1 MIRIAHL
8 SDTHFDKLSE
18 YNFENFIVPALIKD
32 FKENIGMPDIICIT
46 GDLIFKGGTAF
57 KDGADEAFKLFENK
71 FIEPILSET
80 GLNKNNI
87 FFTPGNHD
95 IVRNKDEDFVENGLK
110 NHLTSADSLF
120 RYISKNSEEG
130 IRRALPYKEFEAS
143 FYNNCDHDSKITNFQ
158 STYKYTKDNHKIG
171 IGCLNS
177 AWRCWDSKTDKENLL
192 VGEKQLIDSVNELS
206 ECDFKVALMHHPLSH
221 LMIFDRKS
229 IEPILLKEFNLIMC
243 GHDHEGTTWSV
254 SNMYGNIFV
263 SVSPSSWDANLRS
276 DSRKYAIGYYMLEVN
291 IIKNNITT
299 YARRYNHDKRKFDPN
314 PDLGDDNGSK
324 VFNLPNRN
332 QKEQM
337 QQELEA
343 STSILNFQTQDMNE
357 HLLSFTTET
366 TAPKT
371 IKDIFV
377 MPIVTDKIKIDSDD
391 KKKTDENIYSLE
403 ELCSS
408 KENILI
414 FGQKEIGKTVLLDR
428 LVIEAAEG
436 VSRFHKIPVFLDF
449 DELGNKRLETIISR
463 YLHVKI
469 TEVPKYLNNNNILL
483 LVDNLSFD
491 GDSFHNLK
499 RIDDFLTTYP
509 ATSIIATILHHF
521 EGQLPLELLNHD
533 SFASFKFLT
542 IKPYKTKEIKEL
554 VKLWFADN
562 EMFPS
567 SKLDKLLAA
576 FGSLNLPRTPL
587 AISMFLWIFEQQENY
602 KPINQAT
609 MLENFVEKMF
619 KKQSKKEILSEKFD
633 YRNKERLLTDI
644 AFEMFNLDD
653 LSYRISYTKLLT
665 FIENKFKAK
674 KFEFMYNPAD
684 VLQHFLDKGV
694 LSKEHD
700 DNVEYIRFRFT
711 CFFQYFLMKKM
722 ELDANFRDFVLKEE
736 NYLLFDDEIDYYT
749 GLKRDQFEILTDL
762 VKRMNESYEEII
774 SKINDFELGF
784 DDIFNV
790 EKTLTSSLNE
800 NFLEDLRSNPKP
812 SEEELDQAKDKQ
824 LEKVTPDREIKRKL
838 QTLSPLQK
846 LERTWTLTAK
856 VLKNSEEIEE
866 EGLKE
871 LAYKSILKASMAFSN
886 IYKYELEIF
895 LEKNKDLIATNLKEE
910 LTIKRNIVPW
920 LNEVA
925 LFMIMGT
932 TKLNLIIKE
941 KIESDLKDEHISDY
955 EKYISVFLYADL
967 KGHDYIKFVKHFVK
981 NIRRP
986 FMYDMSLF
994 KVISYYIYRSKNKE
1008 LDNTLENLIAD
1019 IVLKS
1024 KNISKDKK
1032 SSLKNNYRI
1041 KRRKHKQ
1048 DKDPLLVY

>member
-1 MIRIAHL
+1 MIRIAHI
-8 SDTHFDKLSE
+8 SDTHFDKSSE
-18 YNFENFIVPALIKD
+18 YNFENFIIPALIKD
-32 FKENIGMPDIICIT
+32 FKECIGMPDIICIS
-46 GDLIFKGGTAF
+46 GDLIFKGGVSF
-57 KDGADEAFKLFENK
+57 KEGADEAFKLFGEK
-71 FIEPILSET
+71 FIDPLLSET
-80 GLNKNNI
+80 GLDRTRI

-95 IVRNKDEDFVENGLK
+95 VVRNKDEDFVESGLK
-110 NHLTSADSLF
+110 NHLNNADSLLK
-120 RYISKNSEEG
+120 YISKNGEEG
-130 IRRALPYKEFEAS
+130 IRRALPYKEFEAL
-143 FYNNCDHDSKITNFQ
+143 FYKECSCNSKITNFQ
-158 STYKYTKDNHKIG
+158 STYKYEKAPHKIG
-171 IGCLNS
+171 ISCLNS
-177 AWRCWDSKTDKENLL
+177 AWRCWDSKNDKENLL
-192 VGEKQLIDSVNELS
+192 VGEKQLIDSINELRG
-206 ECDFKVALMHHPLSH
+206 CNFKVALMHHPVSH
-221 LMIFDRKS
+221 LMEFDRKS

-243 GHDHEGTTWSV
+243 GHDHEGTAWSL

-276 DSRKYAIGYYMLEVN
+276 DSRKHAIGYYMLEVN
-291 IIKNNITT
+291 ISKNFLTT
-299 YARRYNHDKRKFDPN
+299 HARRYNHEKRKFDPN
-314 PDLGDDNGSK
+314 PDLGDDKGSK
-324 VFNLPNRN
+324 VYDLPNPH

-343 STSILNFQTQDMNE
+343 SSSVLNFQTQDMNE
-357 HLLSFTTET
+357 HLLSFSTET

-391 KKKTDENIYSLE
+391 KNKTDEKIYSLD

-436 VSRFHKIPVFLDF
+436 VSRYHKIPVFVDF
-449 DELGNKRLETIISR
+449 DELGNKRIETIISR

-469 TEVPKYLNNNNILL
+469 TEVPKYVDNNNILL

-491 GDSFHNLK
+491 GDNCHKLK
-499 RIDDFLTTYP
+499 TIEIFLTTHP
-509 ATSIIATILHHF
+509 KTSIIATILQQF
-521 EGQLPLELLNHD
+521 EGQMPLELLNHD
-533 SFASFKFLT
+533 TFATFKFLT
-542 IKPYKTKEIKEL
+542 IKPYKTKEIKSL

-562 EMFPS
+562 EMFPT

-644 AFEMFNLDD
+644 AFEMFNLNDHN
-653 LSYRISYTKLLT
+653 YRISYTKLLA

-674 KFEFMYNPAD
+674 KFEFMYNPSV
-684 VLQHFLDKGV
+684 VLQHFLDKGI
-694 LSKEHD
+694 LSREHD

-711 CFFQYFLMKKM
+711 CFFQYFMMKKM
-722 ELDANFRDFVLKEE
+722 EFDSSFRDFVLKEE
-736 NYLLFDDEIDYYT
+736 NYLLFDDEIDYFT

-762 VKRMNESYEEII
+762 VKRMNESYEDII
-774 SKINDFELGF
+774 SKINAFELGF

-790 EKTLTSSLNE
+790 EKTLTASLND

-812 SEEELDQAKDKQ
+812 SEEELDRAKDKQ
-824 LEKVTPDREIKRKL
+824 LEKTTPDKEIKRKL

-846 LERTWTLTAK
+846 LERIWTLTAK

-886 IYKYELEIF
+886 IYKYELEMF
-895 LEKNKDLIATNLKEE
+895 LDKNKDFIATNLKDE

-941 KIESDLKDEHISDY
+941 KIEADLKNESISDY
-955 EKYISVFLYADL
+955 EKYLSVFLYADL
-967 KGHDYIKFVKHFVK
+967 KGQDYIKYVKHFIK
-981 NIRRP
+981 DIRRS

-1008 LDNTLENLIAD
+1008 LDNTLENLMAD
-1019 IVLKS
+1019 IVVKS
-1024 KNISKDKK
+1024 KNLSKDKK
-1032 SSLKNNYRI
+1032 NSLKNNYRI
-1041 KRRKHKQ
+1041 KRNKHKQ
-1048 DKDPLLVY
+1048 EKDPLLVC